1 MVIYV
6 LLTKKAGITSGFFI
20 LSVFNIIDYYHLLF
34 MLRYLLI
41 FLGTL
46 FLALGIVG
54 IFLPVLPTTPFVLLT
69 AACWANASPRFH
81 HWLINHPYFGSVVQN
96 WQQSRA
102 VPLKA
107 KILSTVMMS
116 ASCALLFYRLATS
129 MYWLAVAC
137 SLMCLAV
144 AFWLWRLP
152 NAVFEK

>member
-20 LSVFNIIDYYHLLF
+20 LSEFNIIDYYHLLF

-116 ASCALLFYRLATS
+116 ASCVLLFYRLATS